1 LQQILEFPAM
11 SGTIYFGATEY
22 SVNER
27 ESFVTITIKRDGD
40 LSKAASV
47 DYGVNA
53 DTATAGLDYSPS
65 NGRAEFGIGQS
76 SITVQ
81 IPILDDA
88 SFEATERFNVSL
100 INATDGYA
108 VGIPRTTNVAILDDE
123 NPIVEP
129 NNPPQ
134 TTDYDVTT
142 TDAVT
147 GLSGPMQIE
156 WLPGGNRALVSEK
169 EGRIKIVDFDTGRV
183 VSTLLD
189 ITAKVNA
196 DADRGLL
203 DIALH
208 PDLDNNPYLYAFYV
222 VDPPDVTASGLSA
235 ADREGNRYAHLVR
248 YELDLS
254 GAEPVVKPGTETV
267 LLGGAGTSLADIS
280 GGGALDFTDQRHS
293 GERASDMNADGTYK
307 QDYIKVDSR
316 SHAGGAIAFGPDGA
330 LYVSTGDG
338 TSYNYADPRTASVQN
353 VDSLSGK
360 ILRIDPISG
369 EGYADNPYATS
380 DLDANASKVWQTG
393 LRNPYAMTFTEDGR
407 VMISETG
414 WYSWEEINSGGKGAN
429 YGWPYYEGADNGE
442 INKTPGY
449 QTMPGASAFYAK
461 VASGEIV
468 ITPAFRAFSHTASDP
483 GYHMQAIVGGTSV
496 YDGDKYP
503 EIFKGDYFFSDIVDG
518 DIFTVDVNDR
528 TQMQYVTNIG
538 TYHAVSFVQG
548 PDGYVYYSDITGNKI
563 VRIDISDPNDVPNRA
578 PSLANPIADAS
589 GSVGAALSIAI
600 PAIAFSDPDND
611 QLVLSA
617 SLADGQPLPSWL
629 SFNAATRVLSG
640 TPPTG
645 ATGPIEIRITATD
658 PDGLSADDNFV
669 LTIGGTPANGTPVV
683 ATPLADQNGTAG
695 SAWSYTLPA
704 GTFTDPDADDLTL
717 TATLAN
723 GQALPSWVTFNAQ
736 TGSFT
741 GTPPAG
747 AGNFTFRVTATDPKG
762 AQVGDDFVL
771 TVGSAST
778 EAIVR
783 DVASQ
788 NQFVTGSTA
797 NDVFV
802 YAGNSSLYQWG
813 PNQDGTGVVVWTRST
828 SDNTFDVLTGFE
840 KLRFADKTVSLVE
853 ETGPDYLDVADQIQH
868 LTGKTNADRF
878 IINGKSTDYAWGPT
892 ASGDGIVIWTLSQS
906 DDTYDILDDFDQLVF
921 TDRTVYLTGAPP
933 VNVAPVLATP
943 IADQTGNR
951 GTEFSF
957 AVPAGAFTDA
967 NGDTLTYSARLS
979 DGSALPSWLTLDA
992 TTGLFS
998 GMPTGASN
1006 LSIVVTASDGRGG
1019 TANDTFV
1026 LNIAG
1031 NTPPVLNTPL
1041 VDRVVNDDTAMV
1053 IALPADAFTD
1063 ADGDK
1068 LSYQVTLANGDPLP
1082 GWLVYDP
1089 ITGTINGLPTSTSR
1103 DVSIRVTA
1111 LDGKGGSVSD
1121 TFELKVNNINDN
1133 PELTKPLE
1141 DVSVQAGEA
1150 LAFAI
1155 PSLTFYDPD
1164 LDVLTYSARLADGS
1178 ALPSWISVNAS
1189 NGSLTSTET
1198 VAGVY
1203 DIVITATDKGGLS
1216 ASDTLRLTVNAAVNN
1231 MPTLELPV
1239 TDQTAESGDGYAFML
1254 PTGMF
1259 KDQEDGTSLTYA
1271 VTLVDGQPLPAWLTF
1286 DAATR
1291 TLSGTPPETYS
1302 GKLDVKIVATDTGG
1316 LSASDSFALTVT
1328 NTNDAPV
1335 LVKPLPD
1342 ATVQAPGY
1350 LFSYELPAD
1359 AFSDADGDTL
1369 TYSAKLAD
1377 GSDLPSWL
1385 SIDAVTGR
1393 LSGLPPQF
1401 DTLSIVVTASDGKG
1415 GSASDRFELSMRP
1428 NSAPVV
1434 TVPVADQ
1441 SFQPGQAFSISLAEN
1456 FSDPDNDPMLFFVTL
1471 ADGSPLPDWIVVSNN
1486 GRTLSGIAPTVA
1498 QDMTIRVTVNDRNGG
1513 GTSDEFAF
1521 SVGSVNQAPVV
1532 ATPIADQ
1539 DIGSAVAFSFV
1550 LPATS
1555 FTDADGDALSYSV
1568 ALASGAALPS
1578 WLSFDAATRTFTGT
1592 PGTAEAGKTYAI
1604 AVTASDGKG
1613 GSVTDT
1619 FDIAIEQ
1626 LDLPPTLAKSIADQ
1640 AGLAGD
1646 AFAFVVP
1653 MDTFADDNIV
1663 SYTATLV
1670 DGSDLPA
1677 WLSFDGTTRSFSGTL
1692 PANQPGSYEIKVEAK
1707 DASGGTASD
1716 VFKLT
1721 VGAQPAQTLYQNTAS
1736 NQHIDAGEG
1745 TDVFVLGGNSANYS
1759 WGPTEDG
1766 KGVVIW
1772 NSQGFDILFNFEE
1785 LRFTNKSVSVTTIL
1799 GTGAPDVLD
1808 DSDATQH
1815 LVGKSENDRFII
1827 DGQSADYGW
1836 GETQDGK
1843 GVVVWDRSGQDPHDI
1858 LTGFETLVFEDREV
1872 EIGGI
1877 GTV

>member
-1 LQQILEFPAM
+1 LHNILEFSAM

-53 DTATAGLDYSPS
+53 DTATAGLDYTPS

-76 SITVQ
+76 SITLQ

-156 WLPGGNRALVSEK
+156 WIPGGNTALVSEK

-208 PDLDNNPYLYAFYV
+208 PDLENNPYLYAFYV

-254 GAEPVVKPGTETV
+254 GAKPVVKPGTETV
-267 LLGGAGTSLADIS
+267 LLGGAGTSLTDIS

-353 VDSLSGK
+353 VNSLSGK
-360 ILRIDPISG
+360 ILRIDPITG
-369 EGYADNPYATS
+369 VGYADNPYATGN
-380 DLDANASKVWQTG
+380 LDANASKVWQTG

-496 YDGDKYP
+496 YNGDKYP
-503 EIFKGDYFFSDIVDG
+503 EIFQGDYFFSDIVDG

-548 PDGYVYYSDITGNKI
+548 PDGYVYYSDIAGNKI
-563 VRIDISDPNDVPNRA
+563 VRIDISDPNAVPNRA
-578 PSLANPIADAS
+578 PSLANPIADTS

-611 QLVLSA
+611 QLALSA

-640 TPPTG
+640 TPPTDT
-645 ATGPIEIRITATD
+645 TGPIEIRITATD

-669 LTIGGTPANGTPVV
+669 LTIGGAPANGTPVV
-683 ATPLADQNGTAG
+683 ATPLVDQIGTAG

-704 GTFTDPDADDLTL
+704 GTFTDPEANALTL

-736 TGSFT
+736 TGSFA
-741 GTPPAG
+741 GTPPVG
-747 AGNFTFRVTATDPKG
+747 AGNITFRVTATDPEG
-762 AQVGDDFVL
+762 AKVSDDFVL
-771 TVGSAST
+771 SVGSSSAET
-778 EAIVR
+778 IVL

-788 NQFVTGSTA
+788 NQFVTGTSA

-802 YAGNSSLYQWG
+802 FAGNSSLYQWG
-813 PNQDGTGVVVWTRST
+813 PSQDGTGVVIWTRSST
-828 SDNTFDVLTGFE
+828 DNTFDVLTGFE
-840 KLRFADKTVSLVE
+840 KIRFADKTVSLVE
-853 ETGPDYLDVADQIQH
+853 ESGPDYLDVADQIQH

-878 IINGKSTDYAWGPT
+878 IVNGKSTDYAWGPT

-906 DDTYDILDDFDQLVF
+906 DDTYDILDGFDQLVF

-933 VNVAPVLATP
+933 DNVAPVLATP
-943 IADQTGNR
+943 IVDQTGNR

-967 NGDTLTYSARLS
+967 NGDALTYSAKLS
-979 DGSALPSWLTLDA
+979 DGSALPGWLTLDPA
-992 TTGLFS
+992 TGLFS
-998 GMPTGASN
+998 GMIPAEAEN
-1006 LSIVVTASDGRGG
+1006 LSIAVTASDGRGG
-1019 TANDTFV
+1019 A
-1026 LNIAG
+1026 
-1031 NTPPVLNTPL
+1031 
-1041 VDRVVNDDTAMV
+1041 
-1053 IALPADAFTD
+1053 
-1063 ADGDK
+1063 
-1068 LSYQVTLANGDPLP
+1068 
-1082 GWLVYDP
+1082 
-1089 ITGTINGLPTSTSR
+1089 
-1103 DVSIRVTA
+1103 
-1111 LDGKGGSVSD
+1111 VSD
-1121 TFELKVNNINDN
+1121 TFELAIAGNRA
-1133 PELTKPLE
+1133 PELVKPLPDIVTE
-1141 DVSVQAGEA
+1141 EKYSFSLILPNDMFRDLDNDALTISVTQADGLPLPPWLQFRPFNNSLTGIPRDRDTTVMLKVTATDGKGGSASDLFELKINPLNEAPELLRALPDHALKTGEA
-1150 LAFAI
+1150 LNYAPTFI
-1155 PSLTFYDPD
+1155 FYDID
-1164 LDVLTYSARLADGS
+1164 GDRLVHTAKLADGS
-1178 ALPSWISVNAS
+1178 PLPSWITIDPAR
-1189 NGSLTSTET
+1189 GHLTSSTSI
-1198 VAGVY
+1198 AGVY
-1203 DIVITATDKGGLS
+1203 DIVITGTDKGGLFV
-1216 ASDTLRLTVNAAVNN
+1216 SDTLRLTVADDINNAPRVGV
-1231 MPTLELPV
+1231 TI
-1239 TDQTAESGDGYAFML
+1239 TDQTTESGKLYSFVLAPGAFN
-1254 PTGMF
+1254 
-1259 KDQEDGTSLTYA
+1259 DQEDGLDLTYA
-1271 VTLVDGQPLPAWLTF
+1271 ITLSNGEALPAWLTY
-1286 DAATR
+1286 DAGTR
-1291 TLSGTPPETYS
+1291 TLSGTPPETFS
-1302 GKLDVKIVATDTGG
+1302 GKLDIKVTATDTGG
-1316 LSASDSFALTVT
+1316 LSASDSFTLTVN

-1335 LVKPLPD
+1335 LSKPLPD

-1350 LFSYELPAD
+1350 AYSYQLPD
-1359 AFSDADGDTL
+1359 GAFTDVDGDTL
-1369 TYSAKLAD
+1369 TYSAELAD
-1377 GSDLPSWL
+1377 GSALPSWL
-1385 SIDAVTGR
+1385 SIDAATGR
-1393 LSGLPPQF
+1393 LSGMPPQF
-1401 DTLSIVVTASDGKG
+1401 ETLSIVITASDGKG

-1434 TVPVADQ
+1434 TIPVADQ
-1441 SFQPGQAFSISLAEN
+1441 SLQPGQAFSISLAEN

-1471 ADGSPLPDWIVVSNN
+1471 ADGSPLPEWIVVSNN

-1498 QDMTIRVTVNDRNGG
+1498 QDLTVRVTVNDRNGG
-1513 GTSDEFAF
+1513 GTSDEFSF
-1521 SVGSVNQAPVV
+1521 SVVSDNQAPIV

-1539 DIGSAVAFSFV
+1539 DIGSAVAFTFV

-1555 FTDADGDALSYSV
+1555 FTDADGDVLSYSV
-1568 ALASGAALPS
+1568 ALASGAALPG

-1613 GSVTDT
+1613 GRVTDT
-1619 FDIAIEQ
+1619 FDIEIEQ
-1626 LDLPPTLAKSIADQ
+1626 LDLPPTLAKPIADQ
-1640 AGLAGD
+1640 AGLVGD

-1663 SYTATLV
+1663 SFMATLA

-1721 VGAQPAQTLYQNTAS
+1721 VGTKPAETLYQNTAS
-1736 NQHIDAGEG
+1736 NQYIDAGEG
-1745 TDVFVLGGNSANYS
+1745 TDVFVLGENSANYS

-1772 NSQGFDILFNFEE
+1772 NNQGFDILFNFEE
-1785 LRFTNKSVSVTTIL
+1785 LRFTNRSVEVTTIV

-1808 DSDATQH
+1808 DPDATQH
-1815 LVGKSENDRFII
+1815 LVGKTDDDRFVI
-1827 DGQSADYGW
+1827 GGKSTDYGW
-1836 GETQDGK
+1836 GKTQDGK

-1858 LTGFETLVFEDREV
+1858 LTGFETLAFEDREV
-1872 EIGGI
+1872 DIGSV